1 LKALRYSVC
10 IIVGKDIADKT
21 QLYEIEIS
29 VFSLSFNERK
39 NIYFKLFQIKGKLEK
54 KKNKQT
60 LQILYSSACFLKCSD
75 VTTTLEGFK
84 TSQKN

>member
-10 IIVGKDIADKT
+10 IIIGKDIADKT

-29 VFSLSFNERK
+29 VFSLSFHERK
-39 NIYFKLFQIKGKLEK
+39 TIYFKLFQIEGKLEK

-60 LQILYSSACFLKCSD
+60 LQILYPFACFLDCRD

-84 TSQKN
+84 SHSL